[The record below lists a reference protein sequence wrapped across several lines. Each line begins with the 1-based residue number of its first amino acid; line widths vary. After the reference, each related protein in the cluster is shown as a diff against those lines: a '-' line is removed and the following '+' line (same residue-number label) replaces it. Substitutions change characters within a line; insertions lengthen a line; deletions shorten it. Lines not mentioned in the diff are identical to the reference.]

1 MSHIPNS
8 AMPHARDNSDEA
20 SAGFDWRAYAEPA
33 RDYADRAVSF
43 VRSRP
48 IEAAAGGIALVAGLA
63 FAAWRS
69 SRRGRLW
76 MA

>member
-8 AMPHARDNSDEA
+8 AMPHARDTTEEQTS
-20 SAGFDWRAYAEPA
+20 GFDWRSYAEPA
-33 RDYADRAVSF
+33 REYADRAVSF

-48 IEAAAGGIALVAGLA
+48 IEAAAGGVALIAGLA

-69 SRRGRLW
+69 SRRGRFG